1 MVSVAKMKVD
11 QHEREL
17 SYTKQAEVC
26 NSICT
31 LSLEKRQLMI
41 QMQAE
46 RVKKNKTMEQVYAD
60 AIAEIEEKLEQE
72 NLLLVDSTT
81 TPQNRTT

>member
-11 QHEREL
+11 QREREL
-17 SYTKQAEVC
+17 SYAKQAEVC

-31 LSLEKRQLMI
+31 LSSEKRQLMI

-46 RVKKNKTMEQVYAD
+46 RVKKIRPLPRLRKSWSRTMRYW
-60 AIAEIEEKLEQE
+60 
-72 NLLLVDSTT
+72 
-81 TPQNRTT
+81 